1 MKKIKNILLIDDD
14 VVVNLIN
21 KMVIKLSDENIEV
34 RSAINGSVALAM
46 LKESIATE
54 SDPFPDL
61 IFLDINMPEM
71 DGWEFLEEYREMD
84 VKRQRAKVILLTT
97 SENPDDIEK
106 ANKYPEIQEY
116 CNKPLTKE
124 IISKLVDKYYPE

>member
-1 MKKIKNILLIDDD
+1 MKKLNCILLVDDD
-14 VVVNLIN
+14 NATNMLNSFVLKKMELTKTVKVVL
-21 KMVIKLSDENIEV
+21 
-34 RSAINGSVALAM
+34 NGSDAIDYLH
-46 LKESIATE
+46 SITE
-54 SDPFPDL
+54 EEQCPEF
-61 IFLDINMPEM
+61 IFLDINMPKM